1 MTDVIVIGG
10 GIAGCTTAYFLAQ
23 DGVEVTLLEQFDVG
37 TLASGTNAGSLH
49 AQIQPEP
56 FLELGDAWVRRF
68 LPALGFYKGAMALWR
83 DVEEMLGADLEVSIT
98 GGIVVA
104 ATEAEMRSLA
114 DKVAFE
120 RAAGIETELL
130 GGPELRELA
139 PYVGLTQVGGAF
151 CPIEGKASP
160 LAASRAF
167 AAAARDLG
175 ATILEDHPV
184 TAIRRHGD
192 GYEID
197 VGERTFR
204 AARVVNAAG
213 NEAARVA
220 ALVGGRLE
228 LEAFPIQLSVTEPIA
243 PLIGHLVYSAG
254 SMLTLKQTR
263 KGTVLIGGGW
273 PATLDHNKRPHVSRD
288 SLQANLEVAIGVVPA
303 LASAAI
309 ARSWAADVN
318 GNDSWLPVIG
328 EVPESPGFF
337 MNYVPWM
344 GFSGAP
350 MASQIVASLVQG
362 RGPGVDFPIDAFAP

>member
-10 GIAGCTTAYFLAQ
+10 GIAGCTTAYFLAR

-37 TLASGTNAGSLH
+37 SLASGTNAGSLH

-56 FLELGDAWVRRF
+56 FLECGDAWVRRF
-68 LPALGFYKGAMALWR
+68 LPALRFYKGAMALWQGI
-83 DVEEMLGADLEVSIT
+83 EEMLGADLEVSIT

-104 ATEAEMRSLA
+104 ATTAEMRSLA

-130 GGPELRELA
+130 GATELRELA
-139 PYVGLTQVGGAF
+139 PYVGLTQAGGAF

-160 LAASRAF
+160 LAAARAF
-167 AAAARDLG
+167 AAAAGDLG
-175 ATILEDHPV
+175 ATILEDHRA

-192 GYEID
+192 EYEID
-197 VGERTFR
+197 VGERTLR

-228 LEAFPIQLSVTEPIA
+228 LDAFPIQLSVTEPIA

-273 PATLDHNKRPHVSRD
+273 PAVLDHDKRPRVSRD

-328 EVPESPGFF
+328 EVPGSPGFF